1 MSGAADA
8 VDGWKPPPVAIA
20 RAANRIV
27 RPLLMSPLHV
37 LVSRRLMLLEYTGRR
52 TGTRYRI
59 PVAYRPWGEE
69 GEEVLATS
77 VGTSW
82 PANLRGGRPVRLRLR
97 GRWLTA
103 ESRVV
108 EDPAEVADLLGDLA
122 ARQGPR
128 AVAALRVGLP
138 GDRQPT
144 RDELLLAG
152 SRVRVG
158 RFRFTG

>member
-1 MSGAADA
+1 MSRTTDT
-8 VDGWKPPPVAIA
+8 VDDWKPPPVAIA

-59 PVAYRPWGEE
+59 PVAYRPWGDDCDEI
-69 GEEVLATS
+69 LATS
-77 VGTSW
+77 VGTGW
-82 PANLRGGRPVRLRLR
+82 PVNLRGGRPVRLRLR
-97 GRWLTA
+97 GRWRTA
-103 ESRVV
+103 EPRVV
-108 EDPAEVADLLGDLA
+108 EDSAQVADLLGDLA
-122 ARQGPR
+122 ERQGPR

-158 RFRFTG
+158 RFRITG

>member
-1 MSGAADA
+1 MSGASDTAD
-8 VDGWKPPPVAIA
+8 DWRPPPVAIA

-27 RPLLMSPLHV
+27 RPLLLSPLHV

-52 TGTRYRI
+52 TGNRYRI
-59 PVAYRPWGEE
+59 PVAYRPWGEG

-77 VGTSW
+77 VGTGW
-82 PANLRGGRPVRLRLR
+82 PVNLRDGRPVRLRVR
-97 GRWLTA
+97 GRWRTA
-103 ESRVV
+103 EPRIV
-108 EDPAEVADLLGDLA
+108 EQPAQVADLLGDLA

-144 RDELLLAG
+144 REELLLAG
-152 SRVRVG
+152 SRVRAG

>member
-1 MSGAADA
+1 MGDT
-8 VDGWKPPPVAIA
+8 VDDWKPPPIAVA
-20 RAANRIV
+20 RAANRLV
-27 RPLLMSPLHV
+27 RPLLLSPLHV

-52 TGTRYRI
+52 TGNRYRI
-59 PVAYRPWGEE
+59 PVAYRPWGDD
-69 GEEVLATS
+69 GGQVLATS
-77 VGTSW
+77 VGTGW
-82 PANLRGGRPVRLRLR
+82 PVNLRGGQPVRLLVR
-97 GRWLTA
+97 GRWRTA
-103 ESRVV
+103 EPTVV
-108 EDPAEVADLLGDLA
+108 ERPEEVADLLGDLA

-152 SRVRVG
+152 TRVRVG